1 MQLILWSIAAIFVA
15 VVNIEAVR
23 AESFELQLPI
33 TCGPA
38 ANFEANLPEKYGESL
53 MFKSDSKN
61 SAGEDLTHSFWYNPK
76 TSTWTFV
83 VKNITRGV
91 SCVLATGEKIDF
103 STSGTQ
109 T

>member
-1 MQLILWSIAAIFVA
+1 MKPILWSIAAIFIA
-15 VVNIEAVR
+15 VESVR

-38 ANFEANLPEKYGESL
+38 ANFEANLPEKYGEKM

-61 SAGEDLTHSFWYNPK
+61 EAGEDLTHSFWYSPR

-83 VKNITRGV
+83 VKNVTRGV
-91 SCVLATGEKIDF
+91 SCVLANGEKIEF
-103 STSGTQ
+103 NTSGTQ